1 MLKRINIITV
11 KQFPRDYIRAVCND
25 MLNGIRSFHLGW
37 RAQKFSKSSICSRSC
52 ANIFLFHVATVTKS
66 VVQKW
71 SDADDKDMDPTVAT
85 MTRMTGDHPTA
96 VDKTKLLGV
105 VTKPMEKPNLRIE
118 TQMDGEKYRHSTG
131 PSNSRIKDYFLKI
144 GILERLALLN
154 MEGCKNLFNSVPIS
168 TSGLKSALELSFP
181 LPRSLQRVLLNDCNL
196 ECTDYFPLSF
206 SDQSFLQYINLA
218 NGSASKRLAQQ
229 RREQMKDR
237 SVDVKKINSDLEA
250 MVQNGDD
257 VRSFDLTHL
266 SDCCQLLGI
275 SNEEAGLKVDIS
287 KEDWKETSGVSP
299 LESRSAKNKSYRES
313 HKKNR
318 RDEDKATTYATQAV
332 SFILC
337 GIMESEPGVTIIVV
351 DESKPIDQTV
361 GSSSYCAFKM
371 HTTCFGLRM
380 MAKMGY
386 VSGNGLGKD
395 GTGISGPIHIY
406 YNLCLLLECVFGT
419 KGVWLLQFHLSLML
433 NP

>member
-1 MLKRINIITV
+1 MAAGQRKPE
-11 KQFPRDYIRAVCND
+11 KQWT
-25 MLNGIRSFHLGW
+25 SEE
-37 RAQKFSKSSICSRSC
+37 SKSANLDQRLKSLIMFVLPDDQMNSVINYLTTKSTWDDLILYHAGPFDVKESRVMDL
-52 ANIFLFHVATVTKS
+52 NFLFHVATVTKS

-96 VDKTKLLGV
+96 VDKTKL
-105 VTKPMEKPNLRIE
+105 ENW
-118 TQMDGEKYRHSTG
+118 
-131 PSNSRIKDYFLKI
+131 NSRKACFIEHGRVQKPVQHCSNKHFWSKKCTRAVI
-144 GILERLALLN
+144 SLATFIASI
-154 MEGCKNLFNSVPIS
+154 EG
-168 TSGLKSALELSFP
+168 SAL
-181 LPRSLQRVLLNDCNL
+181 
-196 ECTDYFPLSF
+196 
-206 SDQSFLQYINLA
+206 
-218 NGSASKRLAQQ
+218 KRLAQQ

-237 SVDVKKINSDLEA
+237 SVDVKKINSDLEV

-266 SDCCQLLGI
+266 SDCCSKIGINLSIADIHMQKCEYLHLLI
-275 SNEEAGLKVDIS
+275 LLVVYFYLTAFGLKVDIS
-287 KEDWKETSGVSP
+287 KEDWKETSSVSP

-371 HTTCFGLRM
+371 HTTSFWFKNDGQ
-380 MAKMGY
+380 
-386 VSGNGLGKD
+386 NGL
-395 GTGISGPIHIY
+395 
-406 YNLCLLLECVFGT
+406 CQ
-419 KGVWLLQFHLSLML
+419 W
-433 NP
+433 